1 MVTAQLNPVGMGI
14 HSVLIATDFS
24 RYSAVAM
31 NFGLALA
38 HEYQAKAD
46 IVFVLPSN
54 DFLIAGP
61 DAYLA
66 AKDAAERD
74 LEQLKV
80 ELQQND
86 PYNESKE
93 YHLVLMEG
101 DPAQSILDFAREK
114 NVNMVVVGTHGRGG
128 LGKMLMGSVAERVFR
143 QSPVPVMTVGPH
155 LHRAALGFAP
165 RNILLAANF
174 TPASERAAHY
184 AAALAREHN
193 AKLTM
198 LHVLEKTEPDV
209 PTDRPQ
215 VLWEIEKNL
224 TALIGE
230 DRAGVRLC
238 CCIEVGK
245 LVPTLLRIETEIDA
259 DLLVMGVRP
268 SSGFLDRLM
277 WPNAYEIVR
286 QAACPVLTVRS
297 QDLQHS

>member
-1 MVTAQLNPVGMGI
+1 MVTAQLNPVGVGI
-14 HSVLIATDFS
+14 HNVLIATDFS
-24 RYSAVAM
+24 RYSTVAM

-38 HEYQAKAD
+38 QEYHAKAD

-61 DAYLA
+61 DAYVA

-74 LEQLKV
+74 LEELKS
-80 ELQQND
+80 ELQQTQ
-86 PYNESKE
+86 PCNESRD
-93 YHLVLMEG
+93 YHLLFMEG
-101 DPAQSILDFAREK
+101 DPAESILDCAREK
-114 NVNMVVVGTHGRGG
+114 NVDMVVVGTHGRGG

-155 LHRAALGFAP
+155 LHRAARGFAP
-165 RNILLAANF
+165 RNILLPANF

-184 AAALAREHN
+184 AAALAREHD

-198 LHVLEKTEPDV
+198 LHVREKTEADV
-209 PTDRPQ
+209 HTNPSQ
-215 VLWEIEKNL
+215 VLRETEKNL

-230 DRAGVRLC
+230 DTAGLRLC
-238 CCIEVGK
+238 CRIEVGK
-245 LVPTLLRIETEIDA
+245 LVPTLLRVETEIDA

-286 QAACPVLTVRS
+286 EAACPVLTVRGQS
-297 QDLQHS
+297 LQH